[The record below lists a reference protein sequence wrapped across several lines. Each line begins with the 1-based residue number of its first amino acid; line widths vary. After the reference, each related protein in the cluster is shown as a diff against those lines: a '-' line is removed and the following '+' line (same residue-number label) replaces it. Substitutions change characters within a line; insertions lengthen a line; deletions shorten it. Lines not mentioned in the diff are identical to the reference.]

1 MNYIIFDLE
10 WNQSPSGKTYSNK
23 NLPFEIVEIGAVKLN
38 SCFKEVGRFS
48 ELVRPR
54 VYKNIN
60 YIIGNIIH
68 IREEELKKARPF
80 KEVMESFLQFCGTNY
95 IFCTWG
101 NLDLLELQ
109 RNMKYFGMKPLSEGP
124 ICFIDVQK
132 VFALQT
138 EGKKY
143 QHTLEYAVDYC
154 RIKKDVS
161 FHRAFA
167 DAYYTS
173 RILSR
178 IKRKYRK
185 KLSFDTYCIPQSKE
199 EEVRIT
205 FDSYYK
211 YISRG
216 FTRPKD
222 ILIGCVAQFTVMPL
236 LAFALGKIFGLDA
249 ALLAGV
255 ILVGTCPGGTS
266 SNVITY
272 LSKGDVALSV
282 GMTSVNTLLAP
293 LLTPAITYL
302 LLRTTVTVD
311 PISMFL
317 SIIKVVIIPIA
328 LGFIINKL
336 FGKVTQKLV
345 KVLPTI
351 SVIAICL
358 IVAAV
363 VSHNS
368 EKIMTTGLVVF
379 AVVILHN
386 LLGYACG
393 FGIGRLLH
401 MSVPKTKAISIEIGM
416 QNSGLATSL
425 AGTAFPDLAMATVP
439 GAIFSVWH
447 NISGAILAN
456 VYNRWTEKNET
467 K

>member
-1 MNYIIFDLE
+1 MKTLEKISDFFGKYMALIVLVVAALALFAPGSCLWIQTTWVNYL
-10 WNQSPSGKTYSNK
+10 
-23 NLPFEIVEIGAVKLN
+23 LMIV
-38 SCFKEVGRFS
+38 
-48 ELVRPR
+48 
-54 VYKNIN
+54 
-60 YIIGNIIH
+60 
-68 IREEELKKARPF
+68 
-80 KEVMESFLQFCGTNY
+80 M
-95 IFCTWG
+95 
-101 NLDLLELQ
+101 
-109 RNMKYFGMKPLSEGP
+109 FGMGL
-124 ICFIDVQK
+124 
-132 VFALQT
+132 
-138 EGKKY
+138 
-143 QHTLEYAVDYC
+143 TL
-154 RIKKDVS
+154 
-161 FHRAFA
+161 
-167 DAYYTS
+167 
-173 RILSR
+173 
-178 IKRKYRK
+178 
-185 KLSFDTYCIPQSKE
+185 KLEDFKL
-199 EEVRIT
+199 V
-205 FDSYYK
+205 
-211 YISRG
+211 

-222 ILIGCVAQFTVMPL
+222 ILIGCIAQFTIMPL
-236 LAFALGKIFGLDA
+236 LAFALGKVFGLDA

-255 ILVGTCPGGTS
+255 VLVGTCPGGTS

-311 PISMFL
+311 PINMFL

-345 KVLPTI
+345 KVLPSV

-368 EKIMTTGLVVF
+368 EKIMTTGAIVF
-379 AVVILHN
+379 VVVILHN

-393 FGIGRLLH
+393 FGLGRLLH

-416 QNSGLATSL
+416 QYSGLATSL

-456 VYNRWTEKNET
+456 IYNRWTDKNET

>member
-1 MNYIIFDLE
+1 MKTLEKISDFFGKYMAFIVLIVAALALFAPGTCLWVQTSWVNYL
-10 WNQSPSGKTYSNK
+10 
-23 NLPFEIVEIGAVKLN
+23 LMIV
-38 SCFKEVGRFS
+38 
-48 ELVRPR
+48 
-54 VYKNIN
+54 
-60 YIIGNIIH
+60 
-68 IREEELKKARPF
+68 
-80 KEVMESFLQFCGTNY
+80 M
-95 IFCTWG
+95 
-101 NLDLLELQ
+101 
-109 RNMKYFGMKPLSEGP
+109 FGMGL
-124 ICFIDVQK
+124 
-132 VFALQT
+132 
-138 EGKKY
+138 
-143 QHTLEYAVDYC
+143 TL
-154 RIKKDVS
+154 
-161 FHRAFA
+161 
-167 DAYYTS
+167 
-173 RILSR
+173 
-178 IKRKYRK
+178 
-185 KLSFDTYCIPQSKE
+185 KLEDFKL
-199 EEVRIT
+199 V
-205 FDSYYK
+205 
-211 YISRG
+211 

-311 PISMFL
+311 PVSMFL

-328 LGFIINKL
+328 LGFVINKL

-401 MSVPKTKAISIEIGM
+401 MSVPKTKALSIEIGM

-456 VYNRWTEKNET
+456 IYNRWTEKSET